1 MKRRAKERIGELED
15 VKKIYKTSR
24 KWAKYKETDATSI
37 SGHMI
42 QIFFHYRSHE
52 NSKQVKGHSSIISL
66 TGALHF
72 YHSIQMSP

>member
-15 VKKIYKTSR
+15 EKKIYKTSR

-42 QIFFHYRSHE
+42 QSRL
-52 NSKQVKGHSSIISL
+52 NTKQVKGHSSIISL

-72 YHSIQMSP
+72 YCSIQTSP